1 MHANTTNTAV
11 RILNSA
17 HALMVERGYN
27 AFSYADISDAVHVSK
42 ASIHHHFPTKSQLA
56 REVIVQYRQ
65 GVRAAMVDMKKN
77 IPDPFKRLFAY
88 VGYWESCIRNNTT
101 PFCICALLAAEIP
114 SLPDEVNSEIRAH
127 FEQLADWLASTL
139 EEGVESGAL
148 HLEKSSSVEAEAFMA
163 LVHGAMLSARAY
175 GGVDVFTSVVK
186 FALDRLKPRNSS
198 GTKER
203 S

>member
-1 MHANTTNTAV
+1 MTANTADTAA
-11 RILNSA
+11 RILSSA

-27 AFSYADISDAVHVSK
+27 AFSYADISDVVHISK

-56 REVIVQYRQ
+56 REVIVRYRRD
-65 GVRAAMVDMKKN
+65 VSAAMVDMKKN
-77 IPDPFKRLFAY
+77 IRDPFKRLFTY
-88 VGYWESCIRNNTT
+88 VSYWESCIRDNTT

-139 EEGVESGAL
+139 EEGAKSGAL
-148 HLEKSSSVEAEAFMA
+148 FLEKDSSVEAEAFMA

-175 GGVDVFTSVVK
+175 GGVDVFASIVK
-186 FALDRLKPRNSS
+186 FSLDRLKPRNA
-198 GTKER
+198 
-203 S
+203 